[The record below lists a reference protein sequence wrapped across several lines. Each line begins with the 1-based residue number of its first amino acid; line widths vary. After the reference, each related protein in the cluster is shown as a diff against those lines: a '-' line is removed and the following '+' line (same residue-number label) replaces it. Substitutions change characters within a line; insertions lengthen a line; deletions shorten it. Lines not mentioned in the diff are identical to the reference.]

1 MYNRK
6 VPPKNIV
13 STPVAASL
21 CELSHEIGRQVGIT
35 IDRRGRVKHVIVG
48 DADQLFIPD
57 LGRSRAGEGRFRGIR
72 LIHTHLR
79 DEPLSQDD
87 LTDLVRLRLDLIAAV
102 GVGHDGRPS
111 RFYHSHLLPHGSD
124 KPYAEPM
131 HSTVWEQSIDFL
143 GFIADLEAE
152 FSRRTVGA
160 VETANQTRAIAVHV
174 ALPQDDIEP
183 ELALRE
189 LSQLAN
195 TAEVVLV
202 DAIVQR
208 RRSYD
213 PKYVIGRGKLE
224 DLLLRSMQQDCE
236 LVVFDQDLTPNQV
249 RAIAEATDL
258 KVIDRS
264 MLIMDIFPVGRIP
277 ERVSS
282 PLSLPSLSICY
293 RGSLTRVLRFPGW
306 PVGSAVEGL
315 VRPSLRSI
323 GDEPETESR
332 CYQSFS

>member
-1 MYNRK
+1 MLYNRK
-6 VPPKNIV
+6 VPPKSIV

-57 LGRSRAGEGRFRGIR
+57 LGRSRAGEGRFSR
-72 LIHTHLR
+72 TVDSYPPR
-79 DEPLSQDD
+79 DEPLSQVD

-102 GVGHDGRPS
+102 GVGHDGRTS

-174 ALPQDDIEP
+174 ALPQGEP
-183 ELALRE
+183 
-189 LSQLAN
+189 N
-195 TAEVVLV
+195 
-202 DAIVQR
+202 
-208 RRSYD
+208 
-213 PKYVIGRGKLE
+213 
-224 DLLLRSMQQDCE
+224 
-236 LVVFDQDLTPNQV
+236 
-249 RAIAEATDL
+249 
-258 KVIDRS
+258 
-264 MLIMDIFPVGRIP
+264 
-277 ERVSS
+277 
-282 PLSLPSLSICY
+282 
-293 RGSLTRVLRFPGW
+293 
-306 PVGSAVEGL
+306 
-315 VRPSLRSI
+315 
-323 GDEPETESR
+323 
-332 CYQSFS
+332 